1 MSTTMFMCRECMGTD
16 LVFSFDGT
24 WNVDTQKFDLE
35 DYPEVIFCKDCDDT
49 VDAMPVDISST

>member
-1 MSTTMFMCRECMGTD
+1 MSTTMFMCRECMGTN

-49 VDAMPVDISST
+49 IDAMPVDISST